1 MTEWLTLTYFKY
13 LCSFCGFFFFFFFF
27 AFSLKNSTH
36 FQSYQVSTF
45 SPHPLYLF
53 QKIFN
58 ICLSPYFRSACTWDQ
73 YLKKFSQKLG
83 GFCIV
88 LCCCSVA
95 KPFLTL
101 CSPTDGSTPGF
112 PVLYCL
118 LEFSDSCPL
127 SRWCYLTILSSATLF
142 FCLQSFP
149 ASDKVVVWEG
159 FTHNRGEKRSK
170 KQGRKGQIYPT
181 EFRVPENS
189 KER

>member
-1 MTEWLTLTYFKY
+1 MIPWRRKWQPTPVSLPRKSHGQKSLVGCSPWGRKESGTTEWLTLTYFKY
-13 LCSFCGFFFFFFFF
+13 LCSFCGLFFFFF

-53 QKIFN
+53 PKIFN

-83 GFCIV
+83 GFSIV

-101 CSPTDGSTPGF
+101 CSPTVAAHQAS
-112 PVLYCL
+112 
-118 LEFSDSCPL
+118 L
-127 SRWCYLTILSSATLF
+127 SFTVFWSS
-142 FCLQSFP
+142 
-149 ASDKVVVWEG
+149 
-159 FTHNRGEKRSK
+159 
-170 KQGRKGQIYPT
+170 QIH
-181 EFRVPENS
+181 VHWVGDAI
-189 KER
+189 